1 MLKLEVVTPQK
12 KALETEVDSVTLP
25 GSEGELGILPDHI
38 PLLTTLDTGIVS
50 YTNGSQKQILVVHWG
65 YAQVEGERVTIL
77 AELAESVS
85 EIDGDLEAWFDAE
98 NEAMKKIA
106 IMRRRETLLSAWA
119 DLERRLEINRSQR
132 VSELKNRL
140 RSFTDQDIV
149 SPDIDSIES
158 ELLKEWDRIVES
170 AASSIV
176 DG

>member
-50 YTNGSQKQILVVHWG
+50 YTNGSQKQTLVVHWG

-85 EIDGDLEAWFDAE
+85 EIDIDRAKLAE
-98 NEAMKKIA
+98 SKARDILSKID
-106 IMRRRETLLSAWA
+106 MSSSDW
-119 DLERRLEINRSQR
+119 
-132 VSELKNRL
+132 
-140 RSFTDQDIV
+140 
-149 SPDIDSIES
+149 ES
-158 ELLKEWDRIVES
+158 EKKRLDKYEFKLKRALVRQQVASLL
-170 AASSIV
+170 
-176 DG
+176 

>member
-65 YAQVEGERVTIL
+65 YTQVEGERVTIL

-85 EIDGDLEAWFDAE
+85 EIDIDRAKLAE
-98 NEAMKKIA
+98 SKARDILSKID
-106 IMRRRETLLSAWA
+106 MSSSDW
-119 DLERRLEINRSQR
+119 
-132 VSELKNRL
+132 
-140 RSFTDQDIV
+140 
-149 SPDIDSIES
+149 ES
-158 ELLKEWDRIVES
+158 EKKRLDKYEFKLKRSLVRQQ
-170 AASSIV
+170 AASLL
-176 DG
+176 

>member
-50 YTNGSQKQILVVHWG
+50 YSNDSQKQILVVHWG

-85 EIDGDLEAWFDAE
+85 EIDIDRRNLLNPRPGIFFPKLTCPPQIGNLKKNAW
-98 NEAMKKIA
+98 
-106 IMRRRETLLSAWA
+106 
-119 DLERRLEINRSQR
+119 IN
-132 VSELKNRL
+132 
-140 RSFTDQDIV
+140 T
-149 SPDIDSIES
+149 
-158 ELLKEWDRIVES
+158 
-170 AASSIV
+170 SSN
-176 DG
+176 

>member
-50 YTNGSQKQILVVHWG
+50 YSNGSQKQILVVHWG

-85 EIDGDLEAWFDAE
+85 EIDIDRAKLAE
-98 NEAMKKIA
+98 SKARDILSKIDMSSSDWESEKKTPGQVRVQIDKGSGQ
-106 IMRRRETLLSAWA
+106 TTGSLLSIN
-119 DLERRLEINRSQR
+119 LFLNRNSRYRIGIPFRLNPS
-132 VSELKNRL
+132 SEY
-140 RSFTDQDIV
+140 FIF
-149 SPDIDSIES
+149 
-158 ELLKEWDRIVES
+158 
-170 AASSIV
+170 
-176 DG
+176 